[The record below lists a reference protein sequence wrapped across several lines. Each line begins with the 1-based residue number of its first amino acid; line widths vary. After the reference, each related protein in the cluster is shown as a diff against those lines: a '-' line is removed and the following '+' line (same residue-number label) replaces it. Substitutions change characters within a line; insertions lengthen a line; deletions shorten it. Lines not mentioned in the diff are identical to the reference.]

1 MQRGPD
7 APPERVRVKTY
18 LAGNL
23 DRLPDV
29 GLGGAQ
35 ATATAEE
42 QGSAAG
48 GGAGGADE
56 ERGDTG
62 DDARD
67 AGTDLTFDHGASTS
81 CMDDDDDDDAEV
93 TPEKVVPARP
103 KRTLLGALGGGLRP
117 PGSTP
122 KRSAAPVR
130 LTPPPELAT
139 SGEGAS
145 GGLIATDAE
154 RSDAPAPPVHVPMVD
169 VALGDG
175 EQQDDTGALDTGD
188 PETAYV

>member
-1 MQRGPD
+1 VVQRGPD

-56 ERGDTG
+56 E
-62 DDARD
+62 
-67 AGTDLTFDHGASTS
+67 
-81 CMDDDDDDDAEV
+81 
-93 TPEKVVPARP
+93 
-103 KRTLLGALGGGLRP
+103 
-117 PGSTP
+117 
-122 KRSAAPVR
+122 
-130 LTPPPELAT
+130 
-139 SGEGAS
+139 
-145 GGLIATDAE
+145 
-154 RSDAPAPPVHVPMVD
+154 
-169 VALGDG
+169 
-175 EQQDDTGALDTGD
+175 
-188 PETAYV
+188 